1 MHSKKKGN
9 IGQFGVGL
17 ALSKLGYSIFTEE
30 GDISK
35 IDLIAEKDNKLLR
48 IQCKAITPIN
58 GKIIV
63 SLKKSGPHY
72 QFNYNPNMFDYFG
85 VYDLE
90 DGKVYLI
97 SSKILDSHKHQFA
110 LRKTRSKNNQEKT
123 VNYASD
129 YTFDKILKWIF

>member
-35 IDLIAEKDNKLLR
+35 IDLIAEKNNILLK
-48 IQCKAITPIN
+48 IQCKAVTPLN
-58 GKIIV
+58 GYIPI
-63 SLKKSGPHY
+63 SLKKSGPNY
-72 QFNYNPNMFDYFG
+72 QFKYSSEMFDYFG

-90 DGKVYLI
+90 DGLVYLI
-97 SSKILDSHKHQFA
+97 PSSVLDNRGHSFS
-110 LRKTRSKNNQEKT
+110 LRKTKARNNQKNR
-123 VNYASD
+123 VNYAED
-129 YTFDKILKWIF
+129 YFIENILD